1 MNFTEVTKSEA
12 KDLRAIAQDARE
24 NNETA
29 QWKLADALH
38 TIYYSGYKVGEDE
51 YKDIFELWG
60 YEDWYDYVES
70 EVGIHVG
77 RANMMIQ
84 TVHFFKVRMGDAW
97 KGRYTSMTKM
107 RAIATGPAT
116 SPKNVN
122 ELIRKAKTMKPCD
135 LDHELG
141 HGHGHHRKSAT
152 FKLSESDHSA
162 LKDALDSLMATG
174 EFTDRGEALMSVFK
188 KGRKALR
195 AA

>member
-1 MNFTEVTKSEA
+1 MEFNEVSKTEA
-12 KDLRAIAQDARE
+12 KNLRMVAQTARDNSE
-24 NNETA
+24 EA
-29 QWKLADALH
+29 QWKLAVALH
-38 TIYYSGYKVGEDE
+38 TIYYSGYKIGENE

-60 YEDWYDYVES
+60 YDEWYDYVEA

-77 RANMMIQ
+77 RASMMVQ

-107 RAIATGPAT
+107 RSIATAPNT

-122 ELIRKAKTMKPCD
+122 ELIRKSKTMKPCD

-152 FKLSESDHSA
+152 FKLSENDHTA
-162 LKDALDSLMATG
+162 LKEALDSLMATG
-174 EFTDRGEALMSVFK
+174 EYTDRGEALMSVFK
-188 KGRKALR
+188 KGRRALKA
-195 AA
+195 A